1 ARLGSRHRLRSRRPA
16 SGRFR
21 LPGGNLCPYRRSGRR
36 NGQGTLPVLPSV
48 WTDRGMLRRILW
60 TAVSVVP
67 TSHPCLLLSRRCG
80 ISHLLYGPCS
90 ILRSVNLFPKTV
102 FSQTVFLCLQYR
114 RSLTASRLHRF
125 RFS

>member
-1 ARLGSRHRLRSRRPA
+1 VSGRSCLLLYLRESGSDVRHRCDGLEGRFYPCCPVRQGAQYLHRNRLLSEGWTARLGSRRRLRSRRPA

-67 TSHPCLLLSRRCG
+67 TSHPC
-80 ISHLLYGPCS
+80 I
-90 ILRSVNLFPKTV
+90 
-102 FSQTVFLCLQYR
+102 
-114 RSLTASRLHRF
+114 
-125 RFS
+125 